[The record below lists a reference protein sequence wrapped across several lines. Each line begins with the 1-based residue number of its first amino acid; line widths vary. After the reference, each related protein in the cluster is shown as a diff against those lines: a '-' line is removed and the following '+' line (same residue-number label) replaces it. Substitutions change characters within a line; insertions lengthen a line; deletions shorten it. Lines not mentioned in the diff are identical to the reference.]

1 MAEGSEKEVEKVFN
15 RIDAD
20 GDGKISESELKGVV
34 KALDSSVSQEEV
46 GMMMR
51 EMDKDHNGF
60 VDLKEFTEFQCGGGG
75 GRSEGGGEVED
86 ELRDAFKMYDLDKD
100 GVISAKELHLVLK
113 KLGDK
118 SSIGDCARMI
128 KSVDSDGDG
137 CVSFEEFK
145 KMMNK
150 GSHERGQSSS

>member
-1 MAEGSEKEVEKVFN
+1 MAEGSDKEVEKVFN
-15 RIDAD
+15 RIDTD

-60 VDLKEFTEFQCGGGG
+60 VDLKEFTEFQRGGDGDC
-75 GRSEGGGEVED
+75 EVDD
-86 ELRDAFKMYDLDKD
+86 ELRDAFQMYDLDKD
-100 GVISAKELHLVLK
+100 GVISVKELHLVLN

-137 CVSFEEFK
+137 CVNFEEFK

>member
-1 MAEGSEKEVEKVFN
+1 MAEGSEKEVEKVFKC
-15 RIDAD
+15 IDAD
-20 GDGKISESELKGVV
+20 GDGKISASELKGVV
-34 KALDSSVSQEEV
+34 KALDSSVSREEL

-51 EMDKDHNGF
+51 EMDTDRNGF
-60 VDLKEFTEFQCGGGG
+60 VDLKEFTEFQRGGGD
-75 GRSEGGGEVED
+75 GRSEGEVDD

-100 GVISAKELHLVLK
+100 GVISVKELHLVLK

-137 CVSFEEFK
+137 CVSFEEFR